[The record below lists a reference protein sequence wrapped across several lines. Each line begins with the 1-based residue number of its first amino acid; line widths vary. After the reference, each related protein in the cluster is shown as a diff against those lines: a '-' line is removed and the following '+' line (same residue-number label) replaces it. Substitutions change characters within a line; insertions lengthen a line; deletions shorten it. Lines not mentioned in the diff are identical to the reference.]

1 MAPPKK
7 ISPAEQEAEPQ
18 AHSEEEKENLTEEE
32 SDELE
37 DEEEEEEDFEP
48 DMIIRAK
55 WCIDGAETLDQV
67 VEHLQDFIR
76 YVQGL
81 KTQGYELR
89 DPVQDDYGFLY
100 KKDSE

>member
-32 SDELE
+32 SD
-37 DEEEEEEDFEP
+37 DEEEEEDFEP

-76 YVQGL
+76 YVERPQDARIRTSRSCSGRL
-81 KTQGYELR
+81 WLS
-89 DPVQDDYGFLY
+89 VQNRQ
-100 KKDSE
+100 